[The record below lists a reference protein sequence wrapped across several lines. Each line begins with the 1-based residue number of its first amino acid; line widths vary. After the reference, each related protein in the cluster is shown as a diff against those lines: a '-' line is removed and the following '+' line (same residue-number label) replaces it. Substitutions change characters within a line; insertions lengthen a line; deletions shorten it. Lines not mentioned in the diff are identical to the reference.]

1 MAEQYLD
8 ATTLI
13 LLFTVYY
20 FVERLLRYILRA
32 RNEPF
37 YASLRASRKD
47 TVFFGISMGLL
58 ISLASTPSC
67 ARGAW
72 NAWNALGQCKSSC
85 GSTWFLDEDAQ
96 MCVTARAVLW
106 VSELNRLDLYPLYI
120 VHHAGALLSLLSF
133 LYLRWPVVP
142 ILTIFATLASEV
154 PGDALWML
162 SAYIDSLTGAE
173 SSHLSPSTKR
183 LQTLRHR
190 LNTFNI
196 LQYALLRGASILFV
210 VWLLAFNPFPA
221 ASLRTHAIP
230 MQIYAY
236 VLLGLYAAF
245 CAGYGLSQ
253 YRSICAYRRATALE
267 AARRSGL
274 DLNSEKV

>member
-20 FVERLLRYILRA
+20 FVERLLRYILRT

-37 YASLRASRKD
+37 YASLRTSRKD

-72 NAWNALGQCKSSC
+72 NAWNALGCKSNCNPS
-85 GSTWFLDEDAQ
+85 WFLDEDAQ

-142 ILTIFATLASEV
+142 FLTIFATLASEV

-173 SSHLSPSTKR
+173 SPHASPPTKR
-183 LQTLRHR
+183 LQTLKHH

-196 LQYALLRGASILFV
+196 LQYALLRGAGILFV
-210 VWLLAFNPFPA
+210 FWLLAFNPFPA
-221 ASLRTHAIP
+221 ASLRTHTIP
-230 MQIYAY
+230 MQMYAY

-245 CAGYGLSQ
+245 CAAYVLRQ
-253 YRSICAYRRATALE
+253 CRSIRAHRRATALE

-274 DLNSEKV
+274 DLDSEKV